1 MRYWEKYAEKII
13 TLQRRFLESQA
24 KNIDTAAEVIT
35 KSLLND
41 GILHLFGTGHSCIP
55 LQEAFYRSGGLAP
68 VDAMLD
74 PNFGVTYGAE
84 RCSALE
90 KIEGFA
96 TKFVLPQY
104 DLRPGEVIIVYSTTG
119 RNPAVVEAAFV
130 AKEKGL
136 FVIGVTSVDV
146 SMENPT
152 RHSSGKRLCEIADL
166 VVDIDV
172 PEGDVLL
179 PIPDSPQLGSTGGA
193 STMLTILFTNSVLI
207 QVVENFTMAGKE
219 PPTLLCPNVGDAT
232 VVMEKNRTTMDRFRA
247 RIKHA

>member
-1 MRYWEKYAEKII
+1 MLFWKEYAEKII
-13 TLQRRFLESQA
+13 SLQQNFIDYQA
-24 KNIDTAAEVIT
+24 SNIDKAAAVIT
-35 KSLLND
+35 ESLIND
-41 GILHLFGTGHSCIP
+41 GVLHLFGTGHSYIP

-74 PNFGVTYGAE
+74 PNFGMTYGAE

-96 TKFVLPQY
+96 SKFVLPNY

-119 RNPAVVEAAFV
+119 RNPAVVETALI

-136 FVIGVTSVDV
+136 FVIGVTSVKV
-146 SMENPT
+146 SMESPT
-152 RHSSGKRLCEIADL
+152 RHSSNKRLCEVADL
-166 VVDIDV
+166 VIDIDV

-179 PIPDSPQLGSTGGA
+179 PIPNNPHLGSTGGA
-193 STMLTILFTNSVLI
+193 STMLTILFTNAVLAQI
-207 QVVENFTMAGKE
+207 VENFTLAGKE
-219 PPTLLCPNVGDAT
+219 PPTLLCPNVGDAAF
-232 VVMEKNRTTMDRFRA
+232 VMQKNRETMDRFRS

>member
-74 PNFGVTYGAE
+74 PNFGMTYGAE

-119 RNPAVVEAAFV
+119 RNPAVVEAALV

-146 SMENPT
+146 SMESPT

-179 PIPDSPQLGSTGGA
+179 PIPDNPQLGSTGGA
-193 STMLTILFTNSVLI
+193 STMLTILFTNSVL
-207 QVVENFTMAGKE
+207 T
-219 PPTLLCPNVGDAT
+219 
-232 VVMEKNRTTMDRFRA
+232 
-247 RIKHA
+247 